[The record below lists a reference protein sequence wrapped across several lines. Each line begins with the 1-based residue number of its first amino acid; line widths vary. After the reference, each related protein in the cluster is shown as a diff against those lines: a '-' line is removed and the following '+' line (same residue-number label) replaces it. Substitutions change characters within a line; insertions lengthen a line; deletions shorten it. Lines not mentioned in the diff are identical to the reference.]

1 MRKKTEVEPSAEP
14 TSEENASAAAPARSS
29 QTWAMLIKRI
39 YQVDPLCCPECGGE
53 MKVVAFIEPPQG
65 DVIEDILKHCGLWQA
80 SSARAPPD
88 VEDLVLDLD
97 FEFSD
102 SPIESTDQAAES
114 QELTYV
120 DIDTFLA
127 SF

>member
-1 MRKKTEVEPSAEP
+1 
-14 TSEENASAAAPARSS
+14 
-29 QTWAMLIKRI
+29 MLILWNGTRTKDTI
-39 YQVDPLCCPECGGE
+39 GSPPL
-53 MKVVAFIEPPQG
+53 AFIEPPQV
-65 DVIEDILKHCGLWQA
+65 DVIEEILQHCGLWQA
-80 SSARAPPD
+80 SSPRASPD

-97 FEFSD
+97 FDFSD
-102 SPIESTDQAAES
+102 SPIESTDQADEP

>member
-1 MRKKTEVEPSAEP
+1 
-14 TSEENASAAAPARSS
+14 
-29 QTWAMLIKRI
+29 
-39 YQVDPLCCPECGGE
+39 
-53 MKVVAFIEPPQG
+53 
-65 DVIEDILKHCGLWQA
+65 
-80 SSARAPPD
+80 

-97 FEFSD
+97 FDFSD
-102 SPIESTDQAAES
+102 SPIESTDQADEP